1 MTLNQ
6 PCQYPEHILPFG
18 FIQNTADKGETQR
31 IMNLYAQGKTAYAIS
46 KETGILIERVK
57 RVIKVENLRS

>member
-1 MTLNQ
+1 MTT
-6 PCQYPEHILPFG
+6 CQYPEHILPFG
-18 FIQNTADKGETQR
+18 FVQNTANKGDIDR
-31 IMNLYAQGKTAYAIS
+31 IMNLYAQGKTAYVIS